1 MNIVTIM
8 APFFSPLSFSGT
20 WSRVLLASG
29 GLYLTSRY
37 IGSTKVQYNT
47 PSLTL
52 YQYKTCPFCCKT
64 RAFLDYYGF
73 EYKSVEVNPLTRKE
87 IKFSKYKKVPFI
99 IVDNLQVT

>member
-1 MNIVTIM
+1 M
-8 APFFSPLSFSGT
+8 APFFLPPSFSRT
-20 WSRVLLASG
+20 WSRLLLASG

-37 IGSTKVQYNT
+37 IRNSTVQCNT
-47 PSLTL
+47 SSLTL

-64 RAFLDYYGF
+64 RAFLDYYGL

-99 IVDNLQVT
+99 TVDNLQVI